1 VPHARQRLGTSG
13 ESRVA
18 LWYEDRGYRLVARN
32 WRSRSG
38 ELDLILR
45 RDDLL
50 AFCEVK
56 TRSSSAYGSPALAVG
71 PVKQDRL
78 RRLAMDFLRAH
89 PQGGVERLRFD
100 VASVVGAQIDVIEAA
115 F

>member
-1 VPHARQRLGTSG
+1 
-13 ESRVA
+13 VA
-18 LWYEDRGYRLVARN
+18 LWYEDRGYRVVARN

-38 ELDLILR
+38 ELDLIVR

-78 RRLAMDFLRAH
+78 RRLALDFLRAH

-100 VASVVGAQIDVIEAA
+100 VATVVGAEIDVIEAA